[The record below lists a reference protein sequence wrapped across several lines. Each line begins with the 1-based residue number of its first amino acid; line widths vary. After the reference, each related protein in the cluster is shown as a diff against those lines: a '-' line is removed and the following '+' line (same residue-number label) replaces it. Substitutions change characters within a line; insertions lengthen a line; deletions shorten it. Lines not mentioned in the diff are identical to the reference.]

1 LELGKTLL
9 VESSLEIFCCQ
20 RTVGGLEGHSTWMF
34 EVPTIQEYRCPSIHQ
49 VIQLLDLAFPA
60 DISSPPAHIDTLS
73 LLADSASAALEEQ
86 TQ

>member
-1 LELGKTLL
+1 
-9 VESSLEIFCCQ
+9 
-20 RTVGGLEGHSTWMF
+20 MF